1 MDITIETARSLI
13 GDVRLWPRIRAYLAG
28 GGESL
33 DFPPRDPSRLRLL
46 SPAERA
52 ALDEWIDAI
61 VLEGEWRKTVDGAKV
76 RKLRAE
82 YPCAYPAVF
91 RYALY
96 FRRVRAHLDDIAAE
110 SAKEGVKP
118 SELGK
123 IDFDTILLLLKLKF
137 PEVYALCCS

>member
-28 GGESL
+28 GGEYL

-82 YPCAYPAVF
+82 YPCAYPVVF